1 MLRTGRRHAGRI
13 LAVSIAVTIVV
24 TAVEIAVDHLLS
36 HSGLAP
42 ALFGALGSSGISLLG
57 AVFLAGFL
65 SRLVSA
71 EHGTGQARIGDVLRS
86 LPWGALIAADL
97 LTALIV
103 VVGFVLL
110 IIPGLIALNL
120 LVVVGP
126 VIEIEDRRAW
136 AGLRR
141 SAHLVRPHFWKV
153 ALIGTLPVLVA
164 SGLESA
170 LPDPEGRAGIVT
182 ALIARSIVEGV
193 LEALV
198 GLLLVELCCALLRL
212 RGALPASCSF
222 APPGA
227 LYPPPSLVPRSLR
240 SLAPQS
246 SRRRALLFC
255 ASGGAIPAAFPRPSV
270 ASLPRSSVQSA
281 ARPLRRG
288 AGAVS

>member
-1 MLRTGRRHAGRI
+1 MTAGQAREQRHQPALPARSIAAGVLRTGRRHAGRI
-13 LAVSIAVTIVV
+13 LLVSIAVSLVA

-36 HSGLAP
+36 HAGLAA
-42 ALFGALGSSGISLLG
+42 ALFGSLGSSGVSLLG

-71 EHGTGQARIGDVLRS
+71 DHGAGPVRLGNVLRS
-86 LPWGALIAADL
+86 LPWVSLIAADL

-103 VVGFVLL
+103 VLGFVLL

-141 SAHLVRPHFWKV
+141 SAQLVRPYFWPV
-153 ALIGTLPVLVA
+153 ALLGTLPVLVA

-170 LPDPEGRAGIVT
+170 LPDPEGRAGIVIT
-182 ALIARSIVEGV
+182 LIARSIAEGV

-198 GLLLVELCCALLRL
+198 GLLLVELAYRL
-212 RGALPASCSF
+212 IRL

-227 LYPPPSLVPRSLR
+227 P
-240 SLAPQS
+240 
-246 SRRRALLFC
+246 
-255 ASGGAIPAAFPRPSV
+255 
-270 ASLPRSSVQSA
+270 
-281 ARPLRRG
+281 
-288 AGAVS
+288 

>member
-1 MLRTGRRHAGRI
+1 MTGRQRGHRRQPGSGTALPARSIAAAVLRTGRRHAGRI
-13 LAVSIAVTIVV
+13 LVVSIAVSVLV

-36 HSGLAP
+36 HAGLAQ
-42 ALFGALGSSGISLLG
+42 ALGGALGSSAVSLFG

-71 EHGTGQARIGDVLRS
+71 EHGTGQARLGEVLRS

-97 LTALIV
+97 LVALIV
-103 VVGFVLL
+103 VLGFVLL

-141 SAHLVRPHFWKV
+141 SAQLVRPHFWKV

-170 LPDPEGRAGIVT
+170 LPDPEGRAGILT
-182 ALIARSIVEGV
+182 ALVARGIGEGV

-198 GLLLVELCCALLRL
+198 GLLLVELCYRL
-212 RGALPASCSF
+212 IAADRASR
-222 APPGA
+222 PRQPVPG
-227 LYPPPSLVPRSLR
+227 PG
-240 SLAPQS
+240 
-246 SRRRALLFC
+246 RA
-255 ASGGAIPAAFPRPSV
+255 GGAVPC
-270 ASLPRSSVQSA
+270 
-281 ARPLRRG
+281 
-288 AGAVS
+288 